1 MKAKLYQE
9 LSGLEKDLDKIKK
22 ERDDLSKDIEKAKAD
37 AVDDCR

>member
-22 ERDDLSKDIEKAKAD
+22 ERGDLSKDIEKAKAD